1 MDGFGCFFLIKN
13 LEFDSLWLFLALSF
27 VGAGF
32 MLFFIFFV
40 IKPLFMDEFGSFF
53 GLINQEFNSLWLS
66 LALSFVGVGLMLFL
80 IFCYKTFIYGWI

>member
-1 MDGFGCFFLIKN
+1 
-13 LEFDSLWLFLALSF
+13 
-27 VGAGF
+27 
-32 MLFFIFFV
+32 
-40 IKPLFMDEFGSFF
+40 MDEFGSFF